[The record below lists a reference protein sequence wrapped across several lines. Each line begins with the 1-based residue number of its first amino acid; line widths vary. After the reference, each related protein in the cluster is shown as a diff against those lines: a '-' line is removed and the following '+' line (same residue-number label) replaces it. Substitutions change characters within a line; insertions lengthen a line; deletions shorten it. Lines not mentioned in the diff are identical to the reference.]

1 MCTNVL
7 HYIKITCNL
16 LIFLQEAIAIGI
28 ETELA
33 RLGQEGSYFK
43 ELPAVLLNK
52 RDSIIKVL
60 KEAGLTSIVP
70 EGGYFVLADTANL
83 GKNE

>member
-1 MCTNVL
+1 MHC
-7 HYIKITCNL
+7 ITL
-16 LIFLQEAIAIGI
+16 QFTYFLYQEAIAIGI

-33 RLGQEGSYFK
+33 RLGQEESYFK

-60 KEAGLTSIVP
+60 KEAGLTPIVP

-83 GKNE
+83 GENE